1 MPVVSSVWLAPAIAG
16 VIGLALGVVAA
27 AVAER
32 WPHGEPI
39 TWPPRPRDARVGPP
53 VVFGC
58 SATAVGIVALLGV
71 NWSALAAG
79 ALALALVPVVVVDL
93 RHRLIP
99 DLVVVPAT
107 AVALP
112 AAILADPPAWW
123 VPVACALGA
132 GGFIFAL
139 WVIRPSGMGLG
150 DAKLA
155 VLMGAALGPSVI
167 VALAVAFAAGA
178 LLGVALLSLI
188 GRRARAVALPFAP
201 FLAAGALAA
210 PWLAPPVLAW

>member
-1 MPVVSSVWLAPAIAG
+1 MPFVSWVWLTPAAAG
-16 VIGLALGVVAA
+16 TVGLAVGVVAA
-27 AVAER
+27 AIAECR
-32 WPHGEPI
+32 PHDQPI
-39 TWPPRPRDARVGPP
+39 TWPPRPRDGRLGPFVACACSVAAAA
-53 VVFGC
+53 VV
-58 SATAVGIVALLGV
+58 AVLGV
-71 NWSALAAG
+71 TWAALAAG
-79 ALALALVPVVVVDL
+79 ALAVAFVPVVVVDL

-112 AAILADPPAWW
+112 AAMLADPPDWW
-123 VPVACALGA
+123 VPGACALGA

-178 LLGVALLSLI
+178 LLGVALLALI
-188 GRRARAVALPFAP
+188 GRRARAVAVPFAP